1 MNEDNKGYILHP
13 QQAHVR
19 RDIAELT
26 TDEAGSLDSHLH
38 SALMKLVSRVGDIP

>member
-1 MNEDNKGYILHP
+1 MNEDNKGYILNL

-26 TDEAGSLDSHLH
+26 MDEAGSLDSRLY
-38 SALMKLVSRVGDIP
+38 STLMKLVSRVGVIP